1 MGQLN
6 TEKIYKQRYKPLKY
20 KDHCEMTTQW
30 QNFLKVWIHIFILK
44 YFILI
49 MEVYFYYKCITI
61 TVPWSEEQDQ
71 ISLTSTDHL
80 ITLDAL
86 SRLMIKSTLVKSL
99 DQVTVLTVAR
109 YTLSK
114 LTKIPMKA
122 SLFQWLWTC
131 TNDQSSKS
139 GHIFRS
145 HAILMSSLRFKSLS
159 TTRYVLE
166 MNCAFFFNNNF

>member
-6 TEKIYKQRYKPLKY
+6 TEKIYRQRYKPLKY

-49 MEVYFYYKCITI
+49 MEVYFYYKWIII

-80 ITLDAL
+80 IILDAL

-109 YTLSK
+109 CTLSK
-114 LTKIPMKA
+114 LTKIPWKHHFSSDFELAQMTKVQSQDIFSDHMQFLCQVCA
-122 SLFQWLWTC
+122 SNRYPLQ
-131 TNDQSSKS
+131 D
-139 GHIFRS
+139 
-145 HAILMSSLRFKSLS
+145 MS
-159 TTRYVLE
+159 
-166 MNCAFFFNNNF
+166 

>member
-6 TEKIYKQRYKPLKY
+6 TEKIYRQRYKPLKY

-30 QNFLKVWIHIFILK
+30 QNF
-44 YFILI
+44 
-49 MEVYFYYKCITI
+49 YYKCIII

-80 ITLDAL
+80 IILDAL

-109 YTLSK
+109 CTLSK

-131 TNDQSSKS
+131 TNDKSSKS

-166 MNCAFFFNNNF
+166 MNCAFF